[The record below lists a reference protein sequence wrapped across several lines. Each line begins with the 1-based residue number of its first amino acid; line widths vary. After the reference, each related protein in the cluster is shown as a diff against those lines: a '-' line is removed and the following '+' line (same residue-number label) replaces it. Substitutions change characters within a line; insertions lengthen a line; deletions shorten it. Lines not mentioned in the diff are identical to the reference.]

1 MHQCY
6 YCEQI
11 FDSKEDLF
19 EHVEVHSDVERNR
32 EITNRKK
39 KAQKSQQNLE
49 WHSKPSQISFVT
61 KKNRVNK
68 WKFHIH
74 DMK

>member
-19 EHVEVHSDVERNR
+19 QHVEIHSDMERNK
-32 EITNRKK
+32 EIADRQKRKK
-39 KAQKSQQNLE
+39 EKLGSETN
-49 WHSKPSQISFVT
+49 
-61 KKNRVNK
+61 
-68 WKFHIH
+68 
-74 DMK
+74 

>member
-19 EHVEVHSDVERNR
+19 QHVEIQSDMERNK
-32 EITNRKK
+32 EIADRQKK
-39 KAQKSQQNLE
+39 EN
-49 WHSKPSQISFVT
+49 
-61 KKNRVNK
+61 KK
-68 WKFHIH
+68 
-74 DMK
+74 